1 MASLFVLIPRLS
13 FALTALLSVSVSPQ
27 AALAADKAV
36 VVGTTAPDFSGKEL
50 DGMAFSLAELSGR
63 VVYLDFWASWCPPC
77 RVSLPW
83 MEMIRERYS
92 KEQFSV
98 VTVNLDSDPSA
109 AVQMLKEVN
118 AQFVTVSDPSGSI
131 ARLFSAPAMPT
142 SYLIDRD
149 GVVRAM
155 VKGFRESE
163 KEPLEEKIKELLR

>member
-1 MASLFVLIPRLS
+1 
-13 FALTALLSVSVSPQ
+13 
-27 AALAADKAV
+27 
-36 VVGTTAPDFSGKEL
+36 
-50 DGMAFSLAELSGR
+50 
-63 VVYLDFWASWCPPC
+63 
-77 RVSLPW
+77 

-92 KEQFSV
+92 KETFSV

-131 ARLFSAPAMPT
+131 ARLFSPPAMPT
-142 SYLIDRD
+142 SYLIDRE
-149 GVVRAM
+149 GVVRAV

>member
-1 MASLFVLIPRLS
+1 MASLFVLISRLS
-13 FALTALLSVSVSPQ
+13 FALTALLYVSVSPH
-27 AALAADKAV
+27 AAIAADKAV
-36 VVGTTAPDFSGKEL
+36 VVGTTAPDFSGKTL
-50 DGMAFSLAELSGR
+50 DEAAFSLAKLRGR

-92 KEQFSV
+92 KEKFSV

-131 ARLFSAPAMPT
+131 ARLFSPPAMPT
-142 SYLIDRD
+142 SYLIDRE
-149 GVVRAM
+149 GVVRAV